1 MLQFN
6 IVEHEQT
13 WPFQE
18 PKLEVPTVYKAYY
31 LGLCR
36 RISPENM
43 AKHRVITYLYFGIL
57 QFPLIFH
64 LFLTMLSMRIWM
76 SQNIFKYVTPPS
88 LGAGLG
94 RWNARHRKVLRTRS
108 PFLLGGPSQTPGTG
122 STRLVG
128 GKLYYWYILY
138 YIL

>member
-18 PKLEVPTVYKAYY
+18 PKLEVPTIYQACIRPIVQGRSSKND
-31 LGLCR
+31 LVLTKR
-36 RISPENM
+36 
-43 AKHRVITYLYFGIL
+43 YLYFGIL